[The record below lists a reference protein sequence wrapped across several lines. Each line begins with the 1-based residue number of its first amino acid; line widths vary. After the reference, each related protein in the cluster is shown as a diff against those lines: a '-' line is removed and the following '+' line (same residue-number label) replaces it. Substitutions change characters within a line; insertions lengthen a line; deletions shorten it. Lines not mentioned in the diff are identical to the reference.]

1 MRVVHLGTDDYAG
14 GAARAMFR
22 WHISLCKL
30 GVESKILCLNKS
42 SDDPSVS
49 MILPDWENQSTFE
62 YGVLQR
68 IFVESNRTN
77 FSETFF
83 SHPFGY
89 ASIADHEWI
98 QQADVVHVHWTSL
111 FFHWRELRRIKAS
124 GKSLVLTPHDL
135 WPLTGGCHYPG
146 GCDGYLKACLN
157 CPMLREDLFQ
167 LVSKSRALKHK
178 VISDSV
184 DIILSP
190 SHWMDRTFREVV
202 GALKNV
208 AQTVIPYCI
217 AVERYNEKSKE
228 RTREE
233 LGFEPRRRLV
243 LFCANNVKEERKG
256 LAQLIGILKICE
268 HRPELRKVLEEHVEF
283 VLIGKGSERLQ
294 IPTAFPIHG
303 RGYVEKSAELERYYS
318 AADLMIYLG
327 LEDNLPNV
335 ILEAMACGVPVLA
348 FDTGGVGDL
357 VVNGE
362 TGELVRSGDV
372 ANFAVQMVV
381 LLADPTRL
389 SWLGM
394 NGREKVLRQFSEPAV
409 GVKLRQL
416 YAGLCRQ
423 PRKAIQKGPNIPED
437 LIFDETVQEA
447 VRAAM
452 VKGYRSLGQESAA
465 AKAHV
470 AKQEEEIRTL
480 RGYLEQESAGAK
492 AHVAKQEEEIRTL
505 RGYLEQE
512 STGAKA
518 HVAKQE
524 EEIRT
529 LRGYLE
535 QESAAATAHISK
547 QEEEIR
553 TLRGYLEQESAVAR
567 THISKQEEEI
577 RTLRGYLQQESAVAR
592 THLSKQE
599 EEIRALRGYLEQ
611 ESAVA
616 RAHLSK
622 QEEEIRALRGY
633 LEQVSAA
640 ANAHISKQEEEI
652 RTSRGYL
659 EQLSLQ
665 NNELSANL
673 DRERQKTLL
682 DRFREKLVGFTKRW
696 EK

>member
-14 GAARAMFR
+14 GAARAMYR
-22 WHISLCKL
+22 WHVSLCKL

-42 SDDPSVS
+42 SDDPDVS

-68 IFVESNRTN
+68 IFIESNRTN

-83 SHPFGY
+83 SHPLGY
-89 ASIADHEWI
+89 ASIADHELI

-146 GCDGYLKACLN
+146 DCDGYLKACLN

-167 LVSKSRALKHK
+167 LVSKSQALKQK

-190 SHWMDRTFREVV
+190 SHWMDRTFREV

-217 AVERYNEKSKE
+217 TVERSTEKSKE
-228 RTREE
+228 RTKEE
-233 LGFEPRRRLV
+233 LGFESCRQLV
-243 LFCANNVKEERKG
+243 LFCANNVKEGKKG
-256 LAQLIGILKICE
+256 LEQLIGILKICE
-268 HRPELRKVLEEHVEF
+268 HRPELRKVLEGHVEF
-283 VLIGKGSERLQ
+283 VLIGKWSERVQ

-335 ILEAMACGVPVLA
+335 VLEAMACGVPVLA

-362 TGELVRSGDV
+362 TGQLVRSGDV
-372 ANFAVQMVV
+372 ANFAVQMVL
-381 LLADPTRL
+381 LLANPKRL

-416 YAGLCRQ
+416 YEGLCRQ
-423 PRKAIQKGPNIPED
+423 PQKAIQKGPNIPED
-437 LIFDETVQEA
+437 VIFEETVQEA

-452 VKGYRSLGQESAA
+452 VKGYRSLDQESAGAKAHISKQEEEIRTLRAYLEQESAA
-465 AKAHV
+465 AKAHISKQEEEIRTLR
-470 AKQEEEIRTL
+470 AYLERESAAAKAHISKQEEEIRTL
-480 RGYLEQESAGAK
+480 RGYLEQDPAVAG
-492 AHVAKQEEEIRTL
+492 
-505 RGYLEQE
+505 
-512 STGAKA
+512 
-518 HVAKQE
+518 
-524 EEIRT
+524 
-529 LRGYLE
+529 
-535 QESAAATAHISK
+535 AHISK

-553 TLRGYLEQESAVAR
+553 TLRGYLEQESAA
-567 THISKQEEEI
+567 TKEHISKQEEEI
-577 RTLRGYLQQESAVAR
+577 RTLRGYLEQESAAAKA
-592 THLSKQE
+592 HISKQE
-599 EEIRALRGYLEQ
+599 EEIGTLRGYLEQ
-611 ESAVA
+611 ESA
-616 RAHLSK
+616 
-622 QEEEIRALRGY
+622 
-633 LEQVSAA
+633 AA
-640 ANAHISKQEEEI
+640 KEHISKQEEEI
-652 RTSRGYL
+652 RTLRGYL
-659 EQLSLQ
+659 GQLSLQ

-673 DRERQKTLL
+673 DCES
-682 DRFREKLVGFTKRW
+682 
-696 EK
+696 